1 MILAGSPAALHAQA
15 GMDARGLVT
24 LLPTVFGSRGLTVN
38 SEVYTLDGST
48 HAAHFNNAFQQNFR
62 RFNMA
67 IASQLSALPLPSP
80 TSGFTYRFDP
90 DTGTFVRS
98 TESFG
103 PLLAERAETI
113 GRGKALLGYNVK
125 VFSFDS
131 LDRLDLQH
139 VPAVFTH
146 DDAALG
152 GIRSDVVV
160 TDNALK
166 ASVSQYTGLVTY
178 GVTDR
183 LDVSVAIPIVHTRL
197 AIASSAVIHRFGTQR
212 EDETHFFSD
221 PTAPGGIG
229 DQRDFAASGAATGT
243 GDVLLRTKATLVRRG
258 RVAFAAGAEVRV
270 PSGDEDDLLGSGA
283 WGAKPFAV
291 LSFTYK

>member
-1 MILAGSPAALHAQA
+1 MTLARHRVSSLVVMILAGGPAALHAQA

-48 HAAHFNNAFQQNFR
+48 HAAHFNNAFQQDFR

-80 TSGFTYRFDP
+80 ATGFTYRFDA

-98 TESFG
+98 TQSFG
-103 PLLAERAETI
+103 PILADRAETI
-113 GRGKALLGYNVK
+113 GRGKIVLSYNLQA
-125 VFSFDS
+125 FSFDS
-131 LDRLDLQH
+131 LDGVDLRH

-146 DDAALG
+146 DDAQLG
-152 GIRSDVVV
+152 GGRTDVVV

-166 ASVSQYTGLVTY
+166 LSVHQYTGIATF

-183 LDVSVAIPIVHTRL
+183 LDVSFAIPLINTRL
-197 AIASSAVIHRFGTQR
+197 AVASTAVIHRFGTMP
-212 EDETHFFSD
+212 EEEVHF
-221 PTAPGGIG
+221 
-229 DQRDFAASGAATGT
+229 
-243 GDVLLRTKATLVRRG
+243 
-258 RVAFAAGAEVRV
+258 
-270 PSGDEDDLLGSGA
+270 
-283 WGAKPFAV
+283 
-291 LSFTYK
+291 